1 MQRTTSFNEC
11 HEGWDIPR
19 ALRVHISPEGMR
31 FRYPRIFTT
40 RRVSR
45 DLIWPF
51 LATHGSSRRS
61 LLIGW
66 SNMKFTPPQR
76 FTSGA
81 TSPFSPDGAQNT
93 PGGRAQVPSP
103 VRSRLTKPKYAPD
116 R

>member
-31 FRYPRIFTT
+31 YPRIFTT

-51 LATHGSSRRS
+51 LATRGSLRRS
-61 LLIGW
+61 LSIGW
-66 SNMKFTPPQR
+66 SNMNFTPPQR

-81 TSPFSPDGAQNT
+81 TSLFSPDGAQNT
-93 PGGRAQVPSP
+93 PDGGAQVAST
-103 VRSRLTKPKYAPD
+103 S
-116 R
+116 

>member
-1 MQRTTSFNEC
+1 MQKTTSFNEC
-11 HEGWDIPR
+11 HEGWDIPIV
-19 ALRVHISPEGMR
+19 LRVHISPEGM
-31 FRYPRIFTT
+31 RYPRIFTT

-76 FTSGA
+76 FASVA
-81 TSPFSPDGAQNT
+81 TSPLSPDGAQNT
-93 PGGRAQVPSP
+93 PDGGAKVASP
-103 VRSRLTKPKYAPD
+103 VRYRLTKPNYAPD